1 MRAALALLL
10 CAGGMS
16 ACEPRRTITG
26 EAQQLEVVVRV
37 SLSAQA
43 AVVGQA
49 LGWPPAA
56 VPDALVH
63 VERVPEDLSEPMV
76 VDTVVSDGLGV
87 ARFVGLPAGR
97 YELRALRTFSED
109 ERTRAA
115 SALGDADGLVGRASL
130 QLGSRGTDTLR
141 VDVTLSGGSSLL
153 FTEITPAALP
163 GPSGSQYYEGGYLEI
178 FNNADT
184 TIEIAGK
191 LFFDAYGGYIRSSV
205 HANGCNYFLPMERD
219 PGGVWTRFV
228 YRFPPQAKPLAP
240 GRALVVATD
249 AIDHRVFGGAGF
261 LDLTRADFEFL
272 GPADVDNPLV
282 PNMISVGPQVYNF
295 GHGWQFRGGR
305 QVWGLANPVDMDSLP
320 RWTDL
325 VFFFGTGVRIPA
337 AALLDIVRY
346 NPNVPRFDP
355 TIVDCPSPILLA
367 IDATEAVLLGIEDT
381 LVIRRR
387 IARTLPD
394 GRVVFQRSRNSAAD
408 WIAGPGTP
416 GKVP

>member
-1 MRAALALLL
+1 M
-10 CAGGMS
+10 
-16 ACEPRRTITG
+16 
-26 EAQQLEVVVRV
+26 RV

-115 SALGDADGLVGRASL
+115 SALGNADGLVGRASL
-130 QLGSRGTDTLR
+130 QLGSTGTDTLR

-163 GPSGSQYYEGGYLEI
+163 GPSGSQYYEGGYPEI

-191 LFFDAYGGYIRSSV
+191 LFFRRVRRLHPFVRAREWMQLLP
-205 HANGCNYFLPMERD
+205 ANGARSRRRM
-219 PGGVWTRFV
+219 
-228 YRFPPQAKPLAP
+228 
-240 GRALVVATD
+240 D
-249 AIDHRVFGGAGF
+249 AIRLPVSPAGETAGAGS
-261 LDLTRADFEFL
+261 
-272 GPADVDNPLV
+272 G
-282 PNMISVGPQVYNF
+282 
-295 GHGWQFRGGR
+295 
-305 QVWGLANPVDMDSLP
+305 
-320 RWTDL
+320 
-325 VFFFGTGVRIPA
+325 
-337 AALLDIVRY
+337 
-346 NPNVPRFDP
+346 
-355 TIVDCPSPILLA
+355 
-367 IDATEAVLLGIEDT
+367 
-381 LVIRRR
+381 
-387 IARTLPD
+387 
-394 GRVVFQRSRNSAAD
+394 
-408 WIAGPGTP
+408 AGSCD
-416 GKVP
+416 